1 MNLKIEI
8 PAYIEE
14 KFVGKN
20 PYLRSVIMIQ
30 IALFILSVLF
40 LALLVYCRILYLKL
54 KEAKQTKN
62 ELSLKNHELNAMA
75 HSNELSSIRYKLN
88 PHLFKNAL
96 NSIQSHAYQTYYSM
110 DKLSGVLDYI
120 LYESDQPLVSLQEE
134 MDFAANFI
142 EINRL
147 KLSPLFDLRIR
158 NTINLKDERISNLK
172 ILPLITVDLI
182 ENAFKHTD
190 FQKSESFISIHLEV
204 ENNDFVLEVSNRIS
218 ESKPLKK
225 ERSGLGIQNLEE
237 RLKIAYPN
245 AYELTLKNDKPV
257 FHARL
262 KLKLNG

>member
-30 IALFILSVLF
+30 IALFVLSVLF

-257 FHARL
+257 VHARL

>member
-1 MNLKIEI
+1 M
-8 PAYIEE
+8 
-14 KFVGKN
+14 VQ
-20 PYLRSVIMIQ
+20 V
-30 IALFILSVLF
+30 ALFVLSVLF
-40 LALLVYCRILYLKL
+40 LALVVYCRMLYLKL
-54 KEAKQTKN
+54 KEKKQEN
-62 ELSLKNHELNAMA
+62 EALALKNHEMNAIV
-75 HSNELSSIRYKLN
+75 HSSELSSIRYKLN

-134 MDFAANFI
+134 MEFAANFI
-142 EINRL
+142 EINRM

-158 NTINLKDERISNLK
+158 NTINLKDQKISSLK

-204 ENNDFVLEVSNRIS
+204 IKNEFILEVSNRIS

-225 ERSGLGIQNLEE
+225 ERSGLGIENLEA
-237 RLKIAYPN
+237 RLKIAYPD
-245 AYELTLKNDKPV
+245 AYELTLKNEQPV

>member
-1 MNLKIEI
+1 M
-8 PAYIEE
+8 
-14 KFVGKN
+14 V
-20 PYLRSVIMIQ
+20 S
-30 IALFILSVLF
+30 IALFVLSVLC
-40 LALLVYCRILYLKL
+40 LALLVYCRMLYLKL
-54 KEAKQTKN
+54 KETRNANN
-62 ELSLKNHELNAMA
+62 ELTSKNHELNALV
-75 HSNELSSIRYKLN
+75 HSSELNSIRYKLN

-158 NTINLKDERISNLK
+158 NTINLKDERISSLK

-190 FQKSESFISIHLEV
+190 FQKSESFISIHLEIAD
-204 ENNDFVLEVSNRIS
+204 NDFVLEVSNRIS

-225 ERSGLGIQNLEE
+225 ERSGLGIKNLEE

-245 AYELTLKNDKPV
+245 AYELTLKNDNPV

>member
-1 MNLKIEI
+1 M
-8 PAYIEE
+8 
-14 KFVGKN
+14 
-20 PYLRSVIMIQ
+20 
-30 IALFILSVLF
+30 
-40 LALLVYCRILYLKL
+40 LYLKL
-54 KEAKQTKN
+54 KDARQAKNDLT
-62 ELSLKNHELNAMA
+62 LKNHELNALV
-75 HSNELSSIRYKLN
+75 HSSELSSIRYKLN

-158 NTINLKDERISNLK
+158 NTINLEDERISKLK

-190 FQKSESFISIHLEV
+190 FQRNESFISIHLEIAD
-204 ENNDFVLEVSNRIS
+204 NTFILEVSNRIS
-218 ESKPLKK
+218 ESTPMKK
-225 ERSGLGIQNLEE
+225 ERSGLGIKNLEE
-237 RLKIAYPN
+237 RLKIAYPD
-245 AYELTLKNDKPV
+245 AYELTLSNEKTV
-257 FHARL
+257 FHAQL

>member
-1 MNLKIEI
+1 
-8 PAYIEE
+8 
-14 KFVGKN
+14 
-20 PYLRSVIMIQ
+20 MI
-30 IALFILSVLF
+30 LVLF
-40 LALLVYCRILYLKL
+40 FVVTVIALALLVYCRILYLKL
-54 KEAKQTKN
+54 KEARKN
-62 ELSLKNHELNAMA
+62 NTDLSTRNQELNTMA
-75 HSNELSSIRYKLN
+75 HSSELSMIRYKLN

-120 LYESDQPLVSLQEE
+120 LYESDQPLVSLREE

-158 NTINLKDERISNLK
+158 NTINLNDEKISSLK

-190 FQKSESFISIHLEV
+190 FQKSESFISIHLEIV
-204 ENNDFVLEVSNRIS
+204 NNEFLLEVSNRIS
-218 ESKPLKK
+218 ESTPMKK
-225 ERSGLGIQNLEE
+225 ERSGLGIKNLEE

-245 AYELTLKNDKPV
+245 AYELTLKNEKPL

>member
-1 MNLKIEI
+1 
-8 PAYIEE
+8 
-14 KFVGKN
+14 
-20 PYLRSVIMIQ
+20 MIS
-30 IALFILSVLF
+30 IALFVLSVLF
-40 LALLVYCRILYLKL
+40 LALLVYCRMLYLKL
-54 KEAKQTKN
+54 KDARQAKNDLT
-62 ELSLKNHELNAMA
+62 LKNHELNALV
-75 HSNELSSIRYKLN
+75 HSSELSSIRYKLN

-158 NTINLKDERISNLK
+158 NTINLEDERISKLK

-190 FQKSESFISIHLEV
+190 FQRNESFISIHLEIAD
-204 ENNDFVLEVSNRIS
+204 NTFILEVSNRIS
-218 ESKPLKK
+218 ESTPMKK
-225 ERSGLGIQNLEE
+225 ERSGLGIKNLEE
-237 RLKIAYPN
+237 RLKIAYPD
-245 AYELTLKNDKPV
+245 AYGLTLSNEKTV
-257 FHARL
+257 FHAQL

>member
-1 MNLKIEI
+1 MVSIVL
-8 PAYIEE
+8 
-14 KFVGKN
+14 FV
-20 PYLRSVIMIQ
+20 
-30 IALFILSVLF
+30 LSVLF
-40 LALLVYCRILYLKL
+40 LALLVYCRMLYLKL
-54 KEAKQTKN
+54 KETKQAN
-62 ELSLKNHELNAMA
+62 EELALKNHEMNAIV
-75 HSNELSSIRYKLN
+75 HSSELSSIRYKLN

-120 LYESDQPLVSLQEE
+120 LYDSDQPLVSLQDE
-134 MDFAANFI
+134 MEFAANFI
-142 EINRL
+142 EINRM

-158 NTINLKDERISNLK
+158 NTINLKDEKISNLK

-204 ENNDFVLEVSNRIS
+204 VKNEFFLEVSNRIS

-245 AYELTLKNDKPV
+245 AYELTFKNEKPV

>member
-1 MNLKIEI
+1 
-8 PAYIEE
+8 
-14 KFVGKN
+14 
-20 PYLRSVIMIQ
+20 MIS
-30 IALFILSVLF
+30 IALFVLSVLF
-40 LALLVYCRILYLKL
+40 LALLVYCRMLYLKL
-54 KEAKQTKN
+54 KDARQAKNDLT
-62 ELSLKNHELNAMA
+62 LKNHELNTLV
-75 HSNELSSIRYKLN
+75 HSSELSSIRYKLN

-158 NTINLKDERISNLK
+158 NTINLEDERISKLK

-190 FQKSESFISIHLEV
+190 FQRNESFISIHLEIAD
-204 ENNDFVLEVSNRIS
+204 NTFILEVSNRIS
-218 ESKPLKK
+218 ESIPMKK
-225 ERSGLGIQNLEE
+225 ERSGLGIKNLEE
-237 RLKIAYPN
+237 RLKIAYPD
-245 AYELTLKNDKPV
+245 AYELTLSNEKTV
-257 FHARL
+257 FHAQL

>member
-1 MNLKIEI
+1 
-8 PAYIEE
+8 
-14 KFVGKN
+14 
-20 PYLRSVIMIQ
+20 MIS
-30 IALFILSVLF
+30 IALFVLSVLF
-40 LALLVYCRILYLKL
+40 LALLVYCRMLYLKL
-54 KEAKQTKN
+54 KDARQAKNDLT
-62 ELSLKNHELNAMA
+62 LKNHELNALV
-75 HSNELSSIRYKLN
+75 HSSELSSIRYKLN

-158 NTINLKDERISNLK
+158 NTINLEDERISKLK

-190 FQKSESFISIHLEV
+190 FQRNESFISIHLEIAD
-204 ENNDFVLEVSNRIS
+204 NTFILEVSNRIS
-218 ESKPLKK
+218 ESTPMKK
-225 ERSGLGIQNLEE
+225 ERSGLGIKNLEE
-237 RLKIAYPN
+237 RLKIAYPD
-245 AYELTLKNDKPV
+245 AYELTLSNEKTV
-257 FHARL
+257 FHAQL

>member
-1 MNLKIEI
+1 MILVLF
-8 PAYIEE
+8 
-14 KFVGKN
+14 FVV
-20 PYLRSVIMIQ
+20 SVI
-30 IALFILSVLF
+30 A

-54 KEAKQTKN
+54 KEARKTN
-62 ELSLKNHELNAMA
+62 TDLSTRNQELNTMA
-75 HSNELSSIRYKLN
+75 HSSELSMIRYKLN

-158 NTINLKDERISNLK
+158 NTINLNDEKISGLK

-190 FQKSESFISIHLEV
+190 FQKSESFISIHLEIV
-204 ENNDFVLEVSNRIS
+204 NNEFLLEVSNRIS
-218 ESKPLKK
+218 ESVPMKK
-225 ERSGLGIQNLEE
+225 ERSGLGIKNLEE

-245 AYELTLKNDKPV
+245 AYELTFKNEKPL

>member
-1 MNLKIEI
+1 MV
-8 PAYIEE
+8 A
-14 KFVGKN
+14 V
-20 PYLRSVIMIQ
+20 
-30 IALFILSVLF
+30 ALFSVSVLC
-40 LALLVYCRILYLKL
+40 LALLVYCRMLYLKL
-54 KEAKQTKN
+54 KETRNAKS
-62 ELSLKNHELNAMA
+62 ELQLKNHELNALV
-75 HSNELSSIRYKLN
+75 HSSELSSIRYKLN

-120 LYESDQPLVSLQEE
+120 LYESDQPLVSLKEE
-134 MDFAANFI
+134 MEFAANFI

-158 NTINLKDERISNLK
+158 NTINTDDERISNLR

-190 FQKSESFISIHLEV
+190 FQRNESFISIHLEIV
-204 ENNDFVLEVSNRIS
+204 HNEFVLEVSNRIS
-218 ESKPLKK
+218 EQEPLKK
-225 ERSGLGIQNLEE
+225 ERSGLGLKNLEE
-237 RLKIAYPN
+237 RLNIAYPD
-245 AYELTLKNDKPV
+245 AYELTLKKETPV

>member
-1 MNLKIEI
+1 
-8 PAYIEE
+8 
-14 KFVGKN
+14 
-20 PYLRSVIMIQ
+20 MIS
-30 IALFILSVLF
+30 IALFVLSVLF
-40 LALLVYCRILYLKL
+40 LALLVYCRMLYLKL
-54 KEAKQTKN
+54 KDARQAKNDLT
-62 ELSLKNHELNAMA
+62 LKNHELNALV
-75 HSNELSSIRYKLN
+75 HSSELSSIRYKLN

-158 NTINLKDERISNLK
+158 NTINLEDERISKLK

-190 FQKSESFISIHLEV
+190 FQRNESFISIHLEIAD
-204 ENNDFVLEVSNRIS
+204 NTFILEVSNRIS
-218 ESKPLKK
+218 ESIPIKK
-225 ERSGLGIQNLEE
+225 ERSGLGIKNLEE
-237 RLKIAYPN
+237 RLKIAYPD
-245 AYELTLKNDKPV
+245 AYELTLSNEKTV
-257 FHARL
+257 FHAQL

>member
-1 MNLKIEI
+1 M
-8 PAYIEE
+8 
-14 KFVGKN
+14 V
-20 PYLRSVIMIQ
+20 S
-30 IALFILSVLF
+30 IALFVLSVLF
-40 LALLVYCRILYLKL
+40 LALLVYCRMLYLKL
-54 KEAKQTKN
+54 KEARNAKN
-62 ELSLKNHELNAMA
+62 ELTLKNHELNARVHA
-75 HSNELSSIRYKLN
+75 IELSSIRYKLN

-158 NTINLKDERISNLK
+158 NTINLQDERISNLK

-190 FQKSESFISIHLEV
+190 FQRNESFISIHLEV
-204 ENNDFVLEVSNRIS
+204 VNNEFVLEVSNRIS
-218 ESKPLKK
+218 ESKPIKK
-225 ERSGLGIQNLEE
+225 ERSGLGIKNLED

-245 AYELTLKNDKPV
+245 AYELTLKNEQPV

>member
-1 MNLKIEI
+1 M
-8 PAYIEE
+8 
-14 KFVGKN
+14 V
-20 PYLRSVIMIQ
+20 Q
-30 IALFILSVLF
+30 IALFVGSVLF
-40 LALLVYCRILYLKL
+40 LALLVYCRMLYLKL
-54 KEAKQTKN
+54 KEARNIKD
-62 ELSLKNHELNAMA
+62 ELTLKNHELNALV
-75 HSNELSSIRYKLN
+75 HSSELSSIRYKLN

-158 NTINLKDERISNLK
+158 NTINLKDDRIRNLK

-190 FQKSESFISIHLEV
+190 FQKSESFISIHLKITGNE
-204 ENNDFVLEVSNRIS
+204 FLLEVSNRIS

-225 ERSGLGIQNLEE
+225 ERSGLGIKNLEE
-237 RLKIAYPN
+237 RLNIAYPN
-245 AYELTLKNDKPV
+245 AYELTLNNDNPV